1 MDKMDFLNYLKHE
14 YQEYC
19 VIPSIEYQKKREKR
33 EFINGLMKGS
43 RFFGVSF
50 DDLEEIVQS
59 QSSLC
64 FDSLEEMLEIPTY
77 IRMR

>member
-1 MDKMDFLNYLKHE
+1 M
-14 YQEYC
+14 
-19 VIPSIEYQKKREKR
+19 IPSIEYQKKRERR

-59 QSSLC
+59 KSSLC
-64 FDSLEEMLEIPTY
+64 FDSLKEMLEIPTY